1 MKLLFVLI
9 SILSFT
15 VSVLA
20 DLEILELC
28 SSECKVFQ
36 KCVLSVY
43 AGQSK
48 YKVNLY
54 PPKDEF
60 GLCNCQDEDQYFN
73 CLKCYNTKKNKK
85 QYVEGVLK
93 NHCEILKEEMGDSNV
108 NINPDNKE
116 NPDNGD
122 SNATNKTIID
132 EDNNKGNNNKG
143 GSGTKIGLIILGVV
157 SVAGV
162 AGYVIY
168 SRKQKER
175 PESMPFF
182 GNGSATSP
190 PAYSTLGSSNPPPSY
205 SITKKD
211 IMSDTNNLTSDYN
224 TQFYSNVDTNQYTY
238 KYEPSNEE
246 YNDQYDVN
254 YQYGNQYT
262 DNNYDNNVVGTTA
275 ADTNNVAAAAET
287 NITIDETAQD
297 TANYETRR
305 ESMIPGSRPT
315 STNIPGHYVCSYKY
329 DPQLDDELA
338 LHVDDKVQIIEEY
351 EDGWMKA
358 INLTTGQEGMAPR
371 VCIKE
376 A

>member
-1 MKLLFVLI
+1 MKFLFVLI

-20 DLEILELC
+20 ELEILELC
-28 SSECKVFQ
+28 SSECKIFQ
-36 KCVLSVY
+36 KCVSTVY
-43 AGQSK
+43 AGQTK
-48 YKVNLY
+48 YTVNLY
-54 PPKDEF
+54 PPKEEF

-93 NHCEILKEEMGDSNV
+93 NHCEILKEEMGNSDT
-108 NINPDNKE
+108 INNPETKE
-116 NPDNGD
+116 NPDNVD
-122 SNATNKTIID
+122 SNTSDKTVG
-132 EDNNKGNNNKG
+132 EDNNKENNKKG

-157 SVAGV
+157 AVAGV
-162 AGYVIY
+162 AGYVFY

-182 GNGSATSP
+182 GNSSATSP
-190 PAYSTLGSSNPPPSY
+190 PAYSTLGSSKAPPSY
-205 SITKKD
+205 SISTKD
-211 IMSDTNNLTSDYN
+211 MNDTNNLTSDYN
-224 TQFYSNVDTNQYTY
+224 TQFYNNVDTNQYTY
-238 KYEPSNEE
+238 KFEPSNEE
-246 YNDQYDVN
+246 FNDQYEVD
-254 YQYGNQYT
+254 YQYGNQYAN
-262 DNNYDNNVVGTTA
+262 NNYDNNVVGTTA

-287 NITIDETAQD
+287 KITVNDTAQD
-297 TANYETRR
+297 TANYESRR

>member
-1 MKLLFVLI
+1 MKLLIVLL

-20 DLEILELC
+20 ELEILELC
-28 SSECKVFQ
+28 ASECKVFQ

-43 AGQSK
+43 ADQSK
-48 YKVNLY
+48 YTVNLY

-93 NHCEILKEEMGDSNV
+93 NHCEILKEKMGDTSSNT
-108 NINPDNKE
+108 NPENEE
-116 NPDNGD
+116 NPDNG
-122 SNATNKTIID
+122 SNNTDNKND
-132 EDNNKGNNNKG
+132 VADNNKDNTKKG
-143 GSGTKIGLIILGVV
+143 GNGNGTKIGLIILGVV
-157 SVAGV
+157 AVAGV
-162 AGYVIY
+162 AGYVFY

-182 GNGSATSP
+182 GNGTATSP
-190 PAYSTLGSSNPPPSY
+190 PAYSTLSSSKQPPSY
-205 SITKKD
+205 SITAKD
-211 IMSDTNNLTSDYN
+211 MNDTNNLTSDYN
-224 TQFYSNVDTNQYTY
+224 TQFYSNVDSNQYTY

-254 YQYGNQYT
+254 YQYGNQYSE
-262 DNNYDNNVVGTTA
+262 NNYDNNVVGTTA
-275 ADTNNVAAAAET
+275 ADTNNVAAET
-287 NITIDETAQD
+287 SITINNQTQD
-297 TANYETRR
+297 VANYESRR
-305 ESMIPGSRPT
+305 ESMIPGNRPT